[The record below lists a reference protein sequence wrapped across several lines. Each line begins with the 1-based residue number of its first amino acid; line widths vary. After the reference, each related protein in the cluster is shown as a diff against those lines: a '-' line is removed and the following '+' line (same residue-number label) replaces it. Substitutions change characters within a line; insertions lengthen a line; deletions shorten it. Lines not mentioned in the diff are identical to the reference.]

1 MQFFLEKKQRWLFS
15 YLKFVHFL
23 LKGKENLVICL
34 LTYLF
39 KELKNVINGFKGTYF
54 RNNLTVLTMFD
65 VIIAALIPINFIR
78 VVLAK

>member
-54 RNNLTVLTMFD
+54 GNNLKLTMFD
-65 VIIAALIPINFIR
+65 VIIAALIPNTFIC